1 MSRKNHIA
9 RIMTV
14 MLLISVMV
22 SMAGVEGSFEIK
34 INTVQ
39 HSSSLNGEMSAS
51 NSPPVNTSPAT
62 PVPTLTIQAAS
73 TPAVSPTDLPTPLE
87 TVSPLDNGN
96 VINTPETGQDNFL
109 ALISSMFDSSSVGPG
124 PDGLP
129 TPVPTIVPTMIATTV
144 PTPVPTIVPTT
155 IATTVPT
162 PVPTIV
168 PTMIATTV
176 PTPVPTRVPTTI
188 VTTVP
193 TPVPTRVPTT
203 IVTTVPTQVPEPN
216 KDSRGNGTISMITT
230 NGSFFGIVSDEGSLY
245 VPDKIDPLFQVD
257 GLRVTYHVLER
268 RDREETHN
276 WGIPVDLLELM
287 QVGRVIEQRID
298 GNGTIHYEDLE
309 GGFYGIIADSGSQ
322 YLPTNLNAT
331 FRVDGRRV
339 NFSAYPASVSTISMW
354 GTPVRLI
361 TIVATGEPDLPL
373 IVMTG
378 HIRWI
383 SGSQDGGRYGIFGD
397 DGTRYI
403 PVELDRSYKHNGLYV
418 TFTAEEVRTDTM
430 ISLKRVVPVR
440 LIDIALIEK

>member
-124 PDGLP
+124 PDGL
-129 TPVPTIVPTMIATTV
+129 
-144 PTPVPTIVPTT
+144 
-155 IATTVPT
+155 PT